1 MNNLLISEQPLV
13 VIPTLAKK
21 LNSVDKAIMLQQIH
35 YWLLKSGNEKDGKK
49 WVYNTVHDWA
59 KQFPWLTEKTVQR
72 YLKNLEDMGLLVTA
86 NYNKAKFDRTKW
98 YSIDYDAL
106 EKLGQEDDSQE
117 ESGNSEKSDDND
129 NQSHQNAEDNLGSR
143 EDKVSKA
150 KDNLGEAKGLSVPTK
165 GTVSTNPKG
174 LPGVTYTRDYTET
187 TTENNNNK
195 KINKKSDPV
204 PRTEPPYSQI
214 IGYLNHKTNA
224 HYKPSSSANQKLI
237 NARWSEG
244 YRFEDFKKVIDNQAF
259 VWQGTRF
266 WKYMRPS
273 TLFRVSKFDE
283 YLNANN
289 LDQQKGEPNNAGFDQ
304 LPGSDGG
311 IPDIP
316 DDDLPF

>member
-35 YWLLKSGNEKDGKK
+35 YWLLKSGNKKDGKK

-150 KDNLGEAKGLSVPTK
+150 KDNLGKGKGLSVPTK
-165 GTVSTNPKG
+165 GTESTNPKG

-289 LDQQKGEPNNAGFDQ
+289 LDQQKGEPKNAGFDQ

>member
-13 VIPTLAKK
+13 VIPTLAQK

-35 YWLLKSGNEKDGKK
+35 YWLLKSGNKKDGKK

-165 GTVSTNPKG
+165 GTESTNPKG
-174 LPGVTYTRDYTET
+174 LPGVTYTREYTET

-204 PRTEPPYSQI
+204 QRTEPPYSQI

>member
-13 VIPTLAKK
+13 VIPTLAQK

-35 YWLLKSGNEKDGKK
+35 YWLLKSGNKKDGKK

-106 EKLGQEDDSQE
+106 EKLGQEDDS
-117 ESGNSEKSDDND
+117 SEDSDNSDDNA
-129 NQSHQNAEDNLGSR
+129 NQSQQNAEDNLGSR
-143 EDKVSKA
+143 EYKVSKA

-165 GTVSTNPKG
+165 GTGSTNPKG
-174 LPGVTYTRDYTET
+174 LSGVTYTRDYTET
-187 TTENNNNK
+187 TTENSNNK

-289 LDQQKGEPNNAGFDQ
+289 LDQQKGEPKNAGFDQ

>member
-13 VIPTLAKK
+13 VIPTLAQK

-165 GTVSTNPKG
+165 GTDSTNPKV
-174 LPGVTYTRDYTET
+174 LPGVTYTRDYTENT
-187 TTENNNNK
+187 AENNNNK

-289 LDQQKGEPNNAGFDQ
+289 LDQQKGEPKNAGFDQ

-311 IPDIP
+311 ITDIP